1 MELKQAEFSTA
12 SSLTKFI
19 NSEKIKQ
26 SDIQAIVRS
35 GELYTV
41 FYWKNYYQY

>member
-1 MELKQAEFSTA
+1 MELKQAKFSKA

-19 NSEKIKQ
+19 NSEKIKR

-35 GELYTV
+35 DGLYTV
-41 FYWKNYYQY
+41 FYWKNHYQY

>member
-1 MELKQAEFSTA
+1 MELKQAKFSKA

-19 NSEKIKQ
+19 NSKKIKR

-41 FYWKNYYQY
+41 FYWENHYQH